1 MDLGCGPG
9 ALLQI
14 LSSPANHLDDFPEIY
29 PPSPV
34 SESPSGVSHV
44 PSPRERKLE
53 LLRSVPRQL
62 NELHLRRLVGVD
74 IRADSLRNAIEVS
87 SPPVEEGTKSSWGS
101 TERERWEELTVEIY
115 EGALEVFNEALEG
128 VEAMVAT
135 EVSLFLV
142 LREN

>member
-1 MDLGCGPG
+1 M
-9 ALLQI
+9 
-14 LSSPANHLDDFPEIY
+14 
-29 PPSPV
+29 
-34 SESPSGVSHV
+34 
-44 PSPRERKLE
+44 
-53 LLRSVPRQL
+53 
-62 NELHLRRLVGVD
+62 
-74 IRADSLRNAIEVS
+74 RNAIEVS
-87 SPPVEEGTKSSWGS
+87 SPPVEKEGTKSSWGS